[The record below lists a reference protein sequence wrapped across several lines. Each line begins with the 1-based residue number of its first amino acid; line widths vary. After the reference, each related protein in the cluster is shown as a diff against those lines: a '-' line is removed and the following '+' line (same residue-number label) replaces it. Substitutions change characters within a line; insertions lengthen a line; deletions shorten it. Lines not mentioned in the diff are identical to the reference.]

1 VKFYAVVDQVVE
13 LLQTRE
19 RVSYRA
25 LKREFDLDDDY
36 LEDLK
41 EELIGAKHLA
51 SDEEGRFLVWGGDN
65 APTSTAPNTPPPSQP
80 PSTYTGPLLPRQ
92 RPGT

>member
-1 VKFYAVVDQVVE
+1 MKFYEIVDQVVE

-36 LEDLK
+36 LDDLK

-65 APTSTAPNTPPPSQP
+65 APTSPTTNTPPHP
-80 PSTYTGPLLPRQ
+80 PSTFTPPH
-92 RPGT
+92 